1 MNSQILLFFIHI
13 FVFIIFA
20 FQGGDDLQQ
29 LVDCGQAEF
38 LEIMELV
45 GMSSKPLHVRRLQ
58 KALHEWMTNPSL
70 FQSPLPSNVDAPPII
85 QFNPEPGSISA
96 QQMQQHKN
104 NFTSTSSFSTSNPNS
119 SPHPST
125 SYSFCALTS
134 SSSYG
139 GTPVQVSTSSSS
151 TSANVLPLNPSL
163 TESQIARIVASAERL
178 ARSLPQQLE
187 PRTQNM
193 KKRSAREL
201 EKVIAMNETDPR
213 RMNEIRKYSAI
224 YGRFDAKRKPEKA
237 LTLHEVCVNE
247 AAAHI
252 CKFIP
257 ALLTRRD
264 ELFPLARQV
273 VRDSG
278 FGHSATI
285 RLMSQ
290 AQTNRSDE
298 LEHQHEAKKQKFDRN
313 DSESDMGKVSTRNI
327 VHYF

>member
-1 MNSQILLFFIHI
+1 
-13 FVFIIFA
+13 
-20 FQGGDDLQQ
+20 
-29 LVDCGQAEF
+29 
-38 LEIMELV
+38 
-45 GMSSKPLHVRRLQ
+45 MSSKPLHVRRLQ

-70 FQSPLPSNVDAPPII
+70 FNNQAPLPPNVDVPPII

-96 QQMQQHKN
+96 QQMQQR
-104 NFTSTSSFSTSNPNS
+104 SSFSSSSFSASNPNS

-125 SYSFCALTS
+125 SYPFCPLTS
-134 SSSYG
+134 SSSFS

-151 TSANVLPLNPSL
+151 TSANAVPLNPSL

-201 EKVIAMNETDPR
+201 EKVIAMSENDPR

-290 AQTNRSDE
+290 AQTNRSE
-298 LEHQHEAKKQKFDRN
+298 ESEHQHEAKKQKFDRN
-313 DSESDMGKVSTRNI
+313 EPESEMGKVS
-327 VHYF
+327 YPD